1 MCAQFQRNRTCLVAL
16 VSGHVSAAQTTERK
30 KMKAGGSQLPAAVFV
45 FICNLFFV
53 PRHQSTDIQVRV
65 RFLIVIWL
73 IRIHTHSRFEKRCIG
88 VLGYCFLQP
97 FLNIS

>member
-1 MCAQFQRNRTCLVAL
+1 MCAQFQRNHTCLVTL
-16 VSGHVSAAQTTERK
+16 VSGHVSAAQTTSSGGK

-65 RFLIVIWL
+65 RFGCFIS
-73 IRIHTHSRFEKRCIG
+73 THIP
-88 VLGYCFLQP
+88 VLRNAVLEY
-97 FLNIS
+97 